1 MTQFA
6 VGQVVPQFIGVDDS
20 NAITFK
26 GGSPTLIQF
35 MDAPSPAEIKA
46 AQSCGKAEFRF
57 NIFGKLLVLA
67 FKLEGQ
73 PWQEAIYN
81 PTLDGDIELPI
92 IDAESGLGLAL
103 TLMQVN
109 SANGKVTALRLI
121 GLGERFSR
129 ELVGAVK
136 LLMDSPISRAD
147 YNMMAVQLQMKYST
161 VELVDMCKNYFKLR

>member
-6 VGQVVPQFIGVDDS
+6 VGQVVPQFIGMNDS

-35 MDAPSPAEIKA
+35 MDKPSPAEIKA
-46 AQSCGKAEFRF
+46 AQSCGTAEFRF
-57 NIFGKLLVLA
+57 NIFGKLLVLT

-81 PTLDGDIELPI
+81 PTLDEDVELPV
-92 IDAESGLGLAL
+92 IDAGSGLGLAL
-103 TLMQVN
+103 MLMQVN
-109 SANGKVTALRLI
+109 SANGKITALRLI

-129 ELVGAVK
+129 ELIGATK
-136 LLMDSPISRAD
+136 LLMDSPISQMD
-147 YNMMAVQLQMKYST
+147 YGMMTAQLQMKYST
-161 VELVDMCKNYFKLR
+161 TELVDMCKNYFKLR